1 MNDPSN
7 SQNPWQPTSRQKKFN
22 LQVVWIALRCWWHI
36 ALPVGLLMASGAVA
50 WLWYSQVD
58 TYTASACLQIKEKP
72 DVILRD
78 VQLESHRFLQNQLA
92 ILQSRR
98 ILGPLTSNPDI
109 ISAPELLNHSDAVL
123 VIAKGLRIRQRKQ
136 SDLYDISYSGRSP
149 KQAKLIIDEVVNS
162 YLTFNRMIE
171 SENDNRIIALLEE
184 QRAARYEEMNQ
195 LRENVRT
202 LSVQLTGID
211 PFKVETDEDKVKTQS
226 LLDSLRAEVVRY
238 QVAQDIL
245 AEQIKREEEAQ
256 NEESVELSQ
265 AEIDVQ
271 VRSQAGYVALQARI
285 EALERKLDD
294 YNKTTKKEDTNQSYK
309 QLKNDLAAATAS
321 LEKFKTQSR
330 GEIEQT
336 MKKQLLATKA
346 EKLGVMKNNFIAGD
360 ARLKVLKDKLAVEEK
375 AKNEEEKPPG
385 YSLELEFR
393 KAKLEQV
400 TKMHNEI
407 QARILAIK
415 TEQKAPDRVKL
426 FEESVLPTK
435 PDNNSVLMKMLAA
448 AGGLFMFPFGLA
460 LLWEHVYRRVNNR
473 HEVEE
478 TQHIPVIGEVT
489 ALPTKRRKTPL
500 RDRSNIHDYGL
511 FEESVESVRTCLSLM
526 SSLKDMQTLC
536 VMSAVSGEGKTSLA
550 AQLAICI
557 ARATD
562 DRTLLIDGDMRA
574 PDMHGIFQVEQTP
587 GLAEVLGSECPIGE
601 AIEVDVAKNLHLM
614 TGGKLKCSPH
624 QLLNAN
630 EFATLLKK
638 LKKHYRY
645 IVIDTPPILPASESL
660 VMARAADAAVLCMRR
675 DHSRVDQ
682 SQDAYGRMLAA
693 GVKVA
698 GAVLNG
704 ISTRQYY
711 YRYGNYQ
718 YRITHS
724 SKEPLKNSKEK
735 ESSVKSKPRTN
746 GSAANAPPAANPS
759 NARANGNLV
768 SASVKKA

>member
-1 MNDPSN
+1 MNESSPN
-7 SQNPWQPTSRQKKFN
+7 SATWHPLPRVKKFS
-22 LQVVWIALRCWWHI
+22 LQTILITLRCWWYI
-36 ALPVGLLMASGAVA
+36 AAPVGTLLAIGVSA
-50 WLWYSQVD
+50 WLWKTQVD
-58 TYTASACLQIKEKP
+58 TYSASACLQIRDKAE
-72 DVILRD
+72 VILRD
-78 VQLESHRFLQNQLA
+78 VQMESQRFLQNQLA
-92 ILQSRR
+92 ILKSRR

-109 ISAPELLNHSDAVL
+109 LAAPELVNQPDAVT
-123 VIAKGLRIRQRKQ
+123 VIAKGLRIRPRGQ
-136 SDLYDISYSGRSP
+136 SDLYDITYAGRSAD
-149 KQAKLIIDEVVNS
+149 KSKLIIDEVVNS

-171 SENDNRIIALLEE
+171 SEQDNRIIALLEE

-202 LSVQLTGID
+202 LSVQLTGVD
-211 PFKVETDEDKVKTQS
+211 PFRVETEETNVKSQS

-238 QVAQDIL
+238 QVSQDIL
-245 AEQIKREEEAQ
+245 AEQIKREEESQTEA
-256 NEESVELSQ
+256 NVEISQ

-271 VRSQAGYVALQARI
+271 VRSQPGYLTLQARI
-285 EALERKLDD
+285 EALQRKQED
-294 YNKTTKKEDTNQSYK
+294 YAKTTKKEDNNQSLK
-309 QLKNDLAAATAS
+309 QLKSEMTAATAS
-321 LEKFKTQSR
+321 LEKFKSETR
-330 GEIEQT
+330 AEIEQT
-336 MKKQLLATKA
+336 MKKQQLATRG
-346 EKLGVMKNNFIAGD
+346 EKLSVMKNNFIAGD
-360 ARLKVLKDKLAVEEK
+360 ARLKVLKDKLAAEEK
-375 AKNEEEKPPG
+375 SKSEEEKPPG

-393 KAKLEQV
+393 KSKLEQV

-426 FEESVLPTK
+426 FEEAVRPEH
-435 PDNNSVLMKMLAA
+435 PDNNSVWMKLLMG
-448 AGGLFMFPFGLA
+448 AGGAFLFPFGMA
-460 LLWEHVYRRVNNR
+460 LLWEHLFRRVNNR
-473 HEVEE
+473 QEIEE
-478 TQHIPVIGEVT
+478 EQHIPVIGEVT

-500 RDRSNIHDYGL
+500 RDRGNDQDYGL

-557 ARATD
+557 ARAND
-562 DRTLLIDGDMRA
+562 ARTLLIDGDMRA
-574 PDMHGIFQVEQTP
+574 PDMHGIFQVDQTP
-587 GLAEVLGSECPIGE
+587 GLAEILGNECPIGE
-601 AIEVDVAKNLHLM
+601 GIEVDVAKNLHLI
-614 TGGKLKCSPH
+614 TGGRLKCSPH

-630 EFATLLKK
+630 EFVTLLTK

-660 VMARAADAAVLCMRR
+660 VMAKAVDAAVLCMRR

-693 GVKVA
+693 GVNVV

-724 SKEPLKNSKEK
+724 SKEPLTSSKDSKKDAGKKPKARPTEN
-735 ESSVKSKPRTN
+735 KSTATPAPRPQAGLDVPVT
-746 GSAANAPPAANPS
+746 
-759 NARANGNLV
+759 
-768 SASVKKA
+768 